1 MTSKN
6 YKKGVAKKSPKKK
19 STARKAGA
27 EGGSVRARKQATKSA
42 KKSAKR
48 DPARTKSVV
57 KSLSFSKAAA
67 SIRRSAPFQAI
78 ITSSSLNLDKL
89 LMAKENWSNELLR
102 PRAPGAFR
110 ALSAATS
117 PAPENNV
124 VGVGIGERIDGGRHT
139 GVMALKFFVRVKY
152 GDDQLTPSDRLP
164 ASIDGLP
171 TDVEEV
177 GTFRRFQLPD
187 PRTMIRPGPPG
198 CSVGFEDPDGQVVM
212 AGTFGALVKRGARR
226 FVLSNNHVLADE
238 NHLPVGALT
247 FQPGFL
253 DAGIPPSTAPIARLS
268 AFVELRAS
276 QPNFVDC
283 AISEVDDDSLVS
295 NSIIK
300 IGVPKGPATAQANMI
315 VHKFGR
321 TTGYRVGFVDTTMMD
336 VLVDYAIGT
345 LTFHDQII
353 IKGLNGQAFSDEG
366 DSGALI
372 VERNTSRAIGLL
384 FAGSPSHT
392 IANHISD
399 VFQALNVS
407 LS

>member
-1 MTSKN
+1 
-6 YKKGVAKKSPKKK
+6 
-19 STARKAGA
+19 
-27 EGGSVRARKQATKSA
+27 
-42 KKSAKR
+42 
-48 DPARTKSVV
+48 
-57 KSLSFSKAAA
+57 
-67 SIRRSAPFQAI
+67 
-78 ITSSSLNLDKL
+78 
-89 LMAKENWSNELLR
+89 
-102 PRAPGAFR
+102 
-110 ALSAATS
+110 
-117 PAPENNV
+117 
-124 VGVGIGERIDGGRHT
+124 
-139 GVMALKFFVRVKY
+139 MALKFFVRVKY
-152 GDDQLTPSDRLP
+152 GDDQLTASDRLP
-164 ASIDGLP
+164 QSVDGLP
-171 TDVEEV
+171 TDIEEV
-177 GTFRRFQLPD
+177 GTFRRFQIQD
-187 PRTMIRPGPPG
+187 PRTTIRPGPPG
-198 CSVGFEDPDGQVVM
+198 CSVGFEDPAGQVAM

-238 NHLPVGALT
+238 NQLTIGALT

-253 DAGIPPSTAPIARLS
+253 DAGVPASTAPIGKLS

-276 QPNFVDC
+276 QPNIVDC
-283 AISEVDDDSLVS
+283 AISEVHDLALVT
-295 NSIIK
+295 NSIMK
-300 IGVPKGPATAQANMI
+300 IGVPKGTTTAQSNMI

-321 TTGYRVGFVDTTMMD
+321 TTGYRVGFVETTMMD

-384 FAGSPSHT
+384 FAGSTSHT